1 MTDDM
6 KTKFH
11 FNTSAQV
18 KWFMKTLRK
27 SGILTER
34 ISEQEVQI
42 LSFEKIRDDMK
53 DYVLKVSNRVYE
65 EIM

>member
-1 MTDDM
+1 M
-6 KTKFH
+6 KTVFK

-34 ISEQEVQI
+34 ISEHVVQI
-42 LSFEKIRDDMK
+42 LSFEKIKDDMK
-53 DYVLKVSNRVYE
+53 EYVLKVSNRVYE
-65 EIM
+65 EVMG

>member
-1 MTDDM
+1 MR
-6 KTKFH
+6 TKFY

-34 ISEQEVQI
+34 ISEREVRI
-42 LSFEKIRDDMK
+42 FAFEKIKDDKK
-53 DYVLKVSNRVYE
+53 DYVLKVSKRVYE
-65 EIM
+65 AIM

>member
-1 MTDDM
+1 M
-6 KTKFH
+6 KTKFY

-34 ISEQEVQI
+34 ISEREVRI
-42 LSFEKIRDDMK
+42 FAFDKIKDDMK
-53 DYVLKVSNRVYE
+53 EYVLKVSNRVYNE
-65 EIM
+65 VVG

>member
-1 MTDDM
+1 M
-6 KTKFH
+6 KTKFY
-11 FNTSAQV
+11 FNTSTQV

-34 ISEQEVQI
+34 ISEREVQI
-42 LSFEKIRDDMK
+42 LSFEKIKSDMK
-53 DYVLKVSNRVYE
+53 EYVLKVSNRVYD

>member
-1 MTDDM
+1 M

-11 FNTSAQV
+11 FNTSLQV

-34 ISEQEVQI
+34 ISEREVQI
-42 LSFEKIRDDMK
+42 FSFEKIKDDMK
-53 DYVLKVSNRVYE
+53 EYVLKVSNRVYNE
-65 EIM
+65 VMG